1 MAMSYAC
8 DQTRVISYIH
18 SGALNN
24 LLFPNATDGHHNL
37 THHETGDQP
46 QIAEVTRFVMEQFA
60 NFFKSWTIF

>member
-1 MAMSYAC
+1 MSKLMAMSYAC

-46 QIAEVTRFVMEQFA
+46 QVAEGNKIAMEQ
-60 NFFKSWTIF
+60 